1 MASAGHRVLE
11 MTGTRKVFGPVVAL
25 DGVDFAVG
33 ASEVHG
39 LIGGNGAGKTTLMN
53 VLYGLYRPDGGTVR
67 LRWQGDRRPQ
77 PPGAI
82 IHGIGLVHQNFLQVD
97 SYTVTENIVLGTT
110 QPSFPALD
118 LREAE
123 VKIAD
128 LAERFGLKVEPRIPV
143 EWLSAGIRQRVEIL
157 KALYRGARILVLDEP
172 TTNLTPQEVDSRFGS
187 LRARRSS
194 RGDASSA

>member
-1 MASAGHRVLE
+1 VARRSSSA
-11 MTGTRKVFGPVVAL
+11 T
-25 DGVDFAVG
+25 
-33 ASEVHG
+33 
-39 LIGGNGAGKTTLMN
+39 
-53 VLYGLYRPDGGTVR
+53 
-67 LRWQGDRRPQ
+67 
-77 PPGAI
+77 PGAI

-157 KALYRGARILVLDEP
+157 KALYRGADP
-172 TTNLTPQEVDSRFGS
+172 GSR
-187 LRARRSS
+187 
-194 RGDASSA
+194 